1 MEHRSECCNT
11 GYVNTC
17 DVLVWFGIRIAF
29 VGVTIWRAR
38 GSRLGIRRHGG
49 MTHGANTARAARI
62 RGNHVLTTGRG
73 LEYEDTAG

>member
-29 VGVTIWRAR
+29 VGVTIWRA
-38 GSRLGIRRHGG
+38 
-49 MTHGANTARAARI
+49 
-62 RGNHVLTTGRG
+62 GRD
-73 LEYEDTAG
+73 LEYGDTAG